1 MLLVVIPHGNLSANL
16 ASHSTTYTPAHAFT
30 QPPKNRI
37 YVTPFTDALLLHC
50 TSTSTAQYSSGQR
63 QSIPRQVCTASLV
76 IVAYYDDVKRKSARA
91 LVTRRGSVPT
101 IQPSRIRL
109 TPSPNSPS
117 SALPIHI
124 HTYTHSHRA
133 VAAQLKAKFITSAH
147 RIVTEAHT
155 RSVCPYSTSPAPHI
169 TPNIR
174 HA

>member
-76 IVAYYDDVKRKSARA
+76 IVAYYDDVKRKSAGHA
-91 LVTRRGSVPT
+91 
-101 IQPSRIRL
+101 SRVSAHHTTL
-109 TPSPNSPS
+109 SNSPHS
-117 SALPIHI
+117 KSQLPLLRTPHTHPHI
-124 HTYTHSHRA
+124 HT
-133 VAAQLKAKFITSAH
+133 FTSC
-147 RIVTEAHT
+147 RC
-155 RSVCPYSTSPAPHI
+155 RSTQGQVHHKCTQ
-169 TPNIR
+169 NR
-174 HA
+174 H